1 MDHEGEVLESY
12 VSKRRHSTPYLKSIK
27 RNGQPRIVVTDKLRF
42 YRAAMMIKGNA
53 DRQEIGR
60 WINNRAENSHLP
72 FRRRG
77 RERAMLRFR
86 RAKTLQNFVSIHA
99 SIHASIQNHFI
110 QEHYLHSHTDFK
122 SNRTAALAEWRQLL
136 NA

>member
-12 VSKRRHSTPYLKSIK
+12 VSKRGHSNPYLKSIK
-27 RNGQPRIVVTDKLRF
+27 RNGQTRIVVTDKLRF

-86 RAKTLQNFVSIHA
+86 QAKTLQNFVSIHA
-99 SIHASIQNHFI
+99 SIQNHFN
-110 QEHYLHSHTDFK
+110 QEHHLNSHTNFK
-122 SNRTAALAEWRQLL
+122 PKRTAALAEWRQLL